1 LTAEIRKKL
10 SPNDL
15 GETGSHMA
23 GILIPKEQ
31 QVLDFFPSLDK
42 SVKNPRSEL
51 VMHERNAATRWVFN
65 FIYYNN
71 RFFGGTRNE
80 YRLTCMTQY
89 LRASNAKVGD
99 EVLFSLNDDHSYEL
113 AIVRAKDLSTI
124 VRDDGVLVLSGG
136 WKIVSSK

>member
-1 LTAEIRKKL
+1 
-10 SPNDL
+10 
-15 GETGSHMA
+15 MA

>member
-1 LTAEIRKKL
+1 
-10 SPNDL
+10 
-15 GETGSHMA
+15 MA

-42 SVKNPRSEL
+42 FVKNPRSEL

-113 AIVRAKDLSTI
+113 AIVRAKDLSTV

-136 WKIVSSK
+136 WKIVSTK

>member
-1 LTAEIRKKL
+1 MTYEIRKKL

-113 AIVRAKDLSTI
+113 AIVRAKDLSTV

-136 WKIVSSK
+136 WKIVSTK

>member
-1 LTAEIRKKL
+1 MTTEIRKKL

-42 SVKNPRSEL
+42 SVKNPRAEL
-51 VMHERNAATRWVFN
+51 VMHERDATTRWVFN

-89 LRASNAKVGD
+89 LRASNAKVSD
-99 EVLFSLNDDHSYEL
+99 EVLFSLNDDNSYEL
-113 AIVRAKDLSTI
+113 AIVRAKDLST
-124 VRDDGVLVLSGG
+124 VARDDGVLVLSGG
-136 WKIVSSK
+136 WKIVSTK

>member
-1 LTAEIRKKL
+1 MKTEIRKKL

-15 GETGSHMA
+15 GETGAHMA

-42 SVKNPRSEL
+42 SVKNPRAEL
-51 VMHERNAATRWVFN
+51 VMHDRDAATRWVFN

-89 LRASNAKVGD
+89 LRESNAKVGD
-99 EVLFSLNDDHSYEL
+99 EVFFRLNDDHSYEL
-113 AIVRAKDLSTI
+113 SIVRAKNLTTI
-124 VRDDGVLVLSGG
+124 ARDDGVLVLSGG
-136 WKIVSSK
+136 WKIVSTK

>member
-1 LTAEIRKKL
+1 MNSEIRKKL

-15 GETGSHMA
+15 GKTGAHMA
-23 GILIPKEQ
+23 GILIPKDR
-31 QVLDFFPSLDK
+31 QVLNFFPSLDK
-42 SVKNPRSEL
+42 SEKNPRAEL
-51 VMHERNAATRWVFN
+51 VMYERSTTTRWVFN

-89 LRASNAKVGD
+89 LRNSNAKVGD

-113 AIVRAKDLSTI
+113 GIVRAKDLST
-124 VRDDGVLVLSGG
+124 VTREDGILILSGG
-136 WKIVSSK
+136 WKIVNTK